1 MSASLCS
8 PRLLATALALF
19 TLAGCDKKS
28 SDAPA
33 PAPAAAPKSA
43 TTPAAASPATPAAPA
58 PIQRILGRWARS
70 DGDYTLAILSGDT
83 GGILQARYFNPK
95 PINVSRAAWIEAGG
109 RLQIL
114 VELNDVGYP
123 GATYTVYHDTA
134 TDRLVGQYKQPA
146 QQQTYDIEFTRAAP
160 SAP

>member
-1 MSASLCS
+1 MSLSPSA
-8 PRLLATALALF
+8 PRLLATALALLA
-19 TLAGCDKKS
+19 LAGCDKKS
-28 SDAPA
+28 AEAP
-33 PAPAAAPKSA
+33 PSTPAAAPKSA
-43 TTPAAASPATPAAPA
+43 TTPAAAAPVTPV

-70 DGDYTLAILSGDT
+70 DGDYTLAILGGDT

-160 SAP
+160 SVP

>member
-1 MSASLCS
+1 MSLSPSA
-8 PRLLATALALF
+8 PRLLATALALLA
-19 TLAGCDKKS
+19 LAGCDKKS
-28 SDAPA
+28 SDAPTST
-33 PAPAAAPKSA
+33 PAAAPKSA
-43 TTPAAASPATPAAPA
+43 ATPAAAAPVTPA

-70 DGDYTLAILSGDT
+70 DGDYTLSILGGDT

-160 SAP
+160 SVP

>member
-1 MSASLCS
+1 MSLSPSA
-8 PRLLATALALF
+8 PRLLATALALLA
-19 TLAGCDKKS
+19 LAGCDKKS
-28 SDAPA
+28 AETPA
-33 PAPAAAPKSA
+33 PTPAAAPKSA
-43 TTPAAASPATPAAPA
+43 AAATPAAAPTTPA

-70 DGDYTLAILSGDT
+70 DGDYTLAILGGDT

-160 SAP
+160 SVP

>member
-1 MSASLCS
+1 MSLSPSA
-8 PRLLATALALF
+8 PRLLATALALLA
-19 TLAGCDKKS
+19 LAGCDKKS
-28 SDAPA
+28 SDAPTST
-33 PAPAAAPKSA
+33 PAAAPKSA
-43 TTPAAASPATPAAPA
+43 VTPAAAAPVTPA

-70 DGDYTLAILSGDT
+70 DGDYTLSILGGDT

-160 SAP
+160 SVP